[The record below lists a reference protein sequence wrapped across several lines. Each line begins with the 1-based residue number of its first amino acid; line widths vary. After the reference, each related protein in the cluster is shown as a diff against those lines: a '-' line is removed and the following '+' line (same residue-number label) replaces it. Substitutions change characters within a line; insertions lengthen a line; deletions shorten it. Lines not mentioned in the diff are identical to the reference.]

1 MSLEQPS
8 LVFPPAIGG
17 VVLPRGDRA
26 AARLGLTLYTASKG
40 WVLAA
45 QRISHALI
53 GVVGPRALPGRRVTL
68 RVAEWEE
75 LTASWHGVVGPVRSV
90 AQYQRKDPRAGLLLL
105 LMREHGLPLVVKV
118 RERSDGVVQEQRVL
132 GALQGH
138 HPRGL
143 HVPRPAGHGTTSTGL
158 TWAAQEFVFQR
169 PHRPVLELED
179 GQADALAEAVTG
191 AFERLGLTEPRQD
204 GWRPAHGDLTPWN
217 LRRDHTGRTW
227 LLDWEDAGYLPLA
240 ADETYFA
247 VTASMLRGTTPGPVD
262 PEAAAHWRSVVERR
276 LSEGHPVALNE
287 AMLAR
292 LP

>member
-132 GALQGH
+132 DALQGH

-143 HVPRPAGHGTTSTGL
+143 HVPRPAGPEHQRGSHVGRPGVRLPTSR
-158 TWAAQEFVFQR
+158 R
-169 PHRPVLELED
+169 PSWSSRTARQMPWPRP
-179 GQADALAEAVTG
+179 
-191 AFERLGLTEPRQD
+191 
-204 GWRPAHGDLTPWN
+204 
-217 LRRDHTGRTW
+217 
-227 LLDWEDAGYLPLA
+227 
-240 ADETYFA
+240 
-247 VTASMLRGTTPGPVD
+247 SPGPSSAWV
-262 PEAAAHWRSVVERR
+262 
-276 LSEGHPVALNE
+276 
-287 AMLAR
+287 
-292 LP
+292 